1 MSTTAT
7 ADRPVTGRLIREHVL
22 RESRRANVG
31 HIGSALSIAD
41 IVAALYGGIL
51 RIADPADPER
61 DRFILSKGHAALA
74 LYAALTLRGW
84 ISEDQLAT
92 YCGDDSLLGVHP
104 ESALAGVD
112 FCTGSLGQG
121 LPMAVGSAL
130 AARKSGSARRVF
142 VLISDAELNE
152 GSTWEAVMFAA
163 QHNLS
168 NLTVF
173 VDSNGQQAL
182 GYTKDVIAI
191 DNTVERFAAFGW
203 YAKAVDGHD
212 VAALQAAVSAA
223 GNDPRP
229 RALVARTVFGRGVSY
244 MQSQIK
250 WHYMPMSA
258 EEFAQAMDEVAAT

>member
-1 MSTTAT
+1 
-7 ADRPVTGRLIREHVL
+7 
-22 RESRRANVG
+22 
-31 HIGSALSIAD
+31 
-41 IVAALYGGIL
+41 
-51 RIADPADPER
+51 
-61 DRFILSKGHAALA
+61 
-74 LYAALTLRGW
+74 
-84 ISEDQLAT
+84 
-92 YCGDDSLLGVHP
+92 LL
-104 ESALAGVD
+104 
-112 FCTGSLGQG
+112 
-121 LPMAVGSAL
+121 
-130 AARKSGSARRVF
+130 
-142 VLISDAELNE
+142 SDAELNE